1 MADKNFSR
9 MIEILFRAEDFVIV
23 TPPHS
28 ERAANVKILWENL
41 SSHGIKNIGVENF
54 VDAVKFLKDTP
65 AEVKI
70 IAVSLYLIGAVRN
83 LV

>member
-28 ERAANVKILWENL
+28 ERAAAVKTLCENL
-41 SSHGIKNIGVENF
+41 SAHGIKNIGVENF
-54 VDAVKFLKDTP
+54 VDAVKLLKKTP
-65 AEVKI
+65 AEIKI
-70 IAVSLYLIGAVRN
+70 IAGSLYLIGAIRMY
-83 LV
+83 L